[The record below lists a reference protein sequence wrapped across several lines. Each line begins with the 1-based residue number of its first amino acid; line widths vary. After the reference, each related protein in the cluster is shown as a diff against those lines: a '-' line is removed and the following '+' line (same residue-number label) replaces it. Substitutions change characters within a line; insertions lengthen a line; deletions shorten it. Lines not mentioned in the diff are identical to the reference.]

1 MLDLLTNVKYLLK
14 LEQVCI
20 DNNVFRLHYKATA
33 FLLAICS
40 IIITSKQYI
49 GDPIDCI
56 LDSSL
61 DKEAINTYCWIFSTF
76 TLGHRQHHNYHGG
89 LHQLQPYPGVG
100 NEQKDSEII
109 HQKYYQWVCFILAI
123 QTAVFI
129 FPHCLW
135 RVWEGGRIK
144 MLVAD
149 LGTPMTE
156 NWTAERK
163 AQTITYLSNSDIYNL
178 NLYALQFLFCEFLNV
193 VNIVLQIFVW
203 NQVFGNKF
211 LTFGLDV
218 INYASSSDADAI
230 DPISVLFPKITKCNF
245 HYYGPSGSLQQIDA
259 VCVLP
264 LNIVNEKMF
273 LFLWFWFFSLAFLTI
288 IAFLYDVCLFR
299 QQCLRM
305 YVLQAQA
312 RFVSRAHIRTIIRKG
327 TLGHWFLLHQLGRN
341 MNPFV
346 FGDLLYE
353 ISKVLDRSNGRTKD
367 LKDLSTAV

>member
-1 MLDLLTNVKYLLK
+1 
-14 LEQVCI
+14 
-20 DNNVFRLHYKATA
+20 
-33 FLLAICS
+33 
-40 IIITSKQYI
+40 
-49 GDPIDCI
+49 
-56 LDSSL
+56 
-61 DKEAINTYCWIFSTF
+61 
-76 TLGHRQHHNYHGG
+76 
-89 LHQLQPYPGVG
+89 
-100 NEQKDSEII
+100 
-109 HQKYYQWVCFILAI
+109 
-123 QTAVFI
+123 
-129 FPHCLW
+129 
-135 RVWEGGRIK
+135 
-144 MLVAD
+144 
-149 LGTPMTE
+149 MTE